1 VISSYSILFLD
12 RIYRIYWILFR
23 RGRNPLSRKNQILFQ
38 TGFTGFTGFLF
49 AGGEIRLRGKPNAF
63 SDRIYWIYW
72 ILFAGGEIRLRGK
85 TKCFL
90 TPVPSSGAT
99 PVKWTLPFTIVN
111 FTGHCGAGRIYWIDW
126 IF

>member
-1 VISSYSILFLD
+1 VAKSAYAE
-12 RIYRIYWILFR
+12 
-23 RGRNPLSRKNQILFQ
+23 NQMLFQ
-38 TGFTGFTGFLF
+38 TGFTGFTGFF
-49 AGGEIRLRGKPNAF
+49 
-63 SDRIYWIYW
+63 
-72 ILFAGGEIRLRGK
+72 FAGGEIRLRGK